1 MQSLPIYILLLAAA
15 NNAFA
20 DSCWSSASKR
30 YGIHE
35 TILRAIALTESA
47 MDSTAINQNTNESV
61 DVGLMQINSRWFP
74 QLAEMGVQPGDLWN
88 PCTNI
93 HVGAWVLAGEIRR
106 FGYTWQAVG
115 AYHAGP
121 ALTVAHEQRRRNY
134 AQRVYHTSLAID
146 RYYDDRLRL
155 KTAVGH
161 R

>member
-1 MQSLPIYILLLAAA
+1 MQSLPICFLLLAAA
-15 NNAFA
+15 NSAFA
-20 DSCWSSASKR
+20 DSCWSSASER

-47 MDSTAINQNTNESV
+47 MNSTAINRNTNGSV

-74 QLAEMGVQPGDLWN
+74 QLAEMGVQLGDLWN

-93 HVGAWVLAGEIRR
+93 HVGAWILAGEIRR

-121 ALTVAHEQRRRNY
+121 ALTVAREQRRRKY
-134 AQRVYHTSLAID
+134 AQRVYHNLAAIH
-146 RYYDDRLRL
+146 RAGDDRLRL
-155 KTAVGH
+155 D
-161 R
+161 

>member
-1 MQSLPIYILLLAAA
+1 MRSTLFLIFLFYAAI

-20 DSCWSSASKR
+20 ESCWQSAANR

-47 MDSTAINQNTNESV
+47 MDSQAINRNTNGSV
-61 DVGLMQINSRWFP
+61 DIGLMQINSRWFP
-74 QLAEMGVQPGDLWN
+74 SLAESGIQPGDLWN

-93 HVGAWVLAGEIRR
+93 QVGAWILAGEVRR

-121 ALTVAHEQRRRNY
+121 AKSVARDQRRMRY
-134 AQRVYHTSLAID
+134 AQRVYHNFLNDNPHFSDGMRIYAGT
-146 RYYDDRLRL
+146 
-155 KTAVGH
+155 K
-161 R
+161 

>member
-1 MQSLPIYILLLAAA
+1 MV
-15 NNAFA
+15 
-20 DSCWSSASKR
+20 
-30 YGIHE
+30 
-35 TILRAIALTESA
+35 
-47 MDSTAINQNTNESV
+47 STAINHNTNGSV

-74 QLAEMGVQPGDLWN
+74 QLAVMGVQPGDLWN
-88 PCTNI
+88 PYINI
-93 HVGAWVLAGEIRR
+93 YVGAWVLAGEIRR

-121 ALTVAHEQRRRNY
+121 ALTVAREQRRRNY

-146 RYYDDRLRL
+146 RSYGDRLRL